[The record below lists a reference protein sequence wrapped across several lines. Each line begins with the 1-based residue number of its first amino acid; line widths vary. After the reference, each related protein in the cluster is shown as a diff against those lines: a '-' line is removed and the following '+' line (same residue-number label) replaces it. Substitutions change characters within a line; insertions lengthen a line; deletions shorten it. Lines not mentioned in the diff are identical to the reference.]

1 MQLDRVL
8 GAQVAI
14 ALLILV
20 KFSGAESLN
29 YSLSA
34 KDVRPGLLERS

>member
-29 YSLSA
+29 YSLQL
-34 KDVRPGLLERS
+34 KMLDLVF